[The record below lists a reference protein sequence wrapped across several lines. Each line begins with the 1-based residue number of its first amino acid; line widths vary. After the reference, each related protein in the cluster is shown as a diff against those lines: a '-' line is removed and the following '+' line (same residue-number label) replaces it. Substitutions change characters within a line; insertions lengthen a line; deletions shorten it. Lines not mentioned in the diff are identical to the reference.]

1 MIVASLVKR
10 KVQIA
15 FGSAIVILLIMGALS
30 YRSIGL
36 SNESDRWVQHT
47 RDVLEELQNVN
58 AAMAAIS
65 SSIRRYVITGE
76 ESDLEPYHAAKSD
89 VERLGPVLRS
99 LTQDNPAQQRRLP
112 VLEKMS
118 TPDSSRPC
126 F

>member
-47 RDVLEELQNVN
+47 RDVLEELQN
-58 AAMAAIS
+58 
-65 SSIRRYVITGE
+65 G
-76 ESDLEPYHAAKSD
+76 
-89 VERLGPVLRS
+89 LRHI
-99 LTQDNPAQQRRLP
+99 QR
-112 VLEKMS
+112 
-118 TPDSSRPC
+118 
-126 F
+126 